1 MTMPQVQDYRIFVG
15 AFPQGELA
23 NRIQALREQYD
34 PATARITAPHVTLAG
49 TYWRSGP
56 ATPANETEAMARLQE
71 SQSEFQPF
79 VLSLGGIATFPP
91 ADRPVIYLQ
100 VAVTPALLAVR
111 SALLNIL
118 GRDKHRHF
126 TPHLT
131 MAMRLKGQTARQMVE
146 QLQQS
151 EWQTGRWSAPI
162 ERLALMQRGPT
173 DPAWR
178 EIATVS
184 LVGQG

>member
-1 MTMPQVQDYRIFVG
+1 MPQNQDYRIFVG
-15 AFPQGELA
+15 AFPQGDIA
-23 NRIQALREQYD
+23 DRIQAVRSQFD
-34 PATARITAPHVTLAG
+34 PVTAGITAPHVTLAG
-49 TYWRSGP
+49 TYWRSGA
-56 ATPANETEAMARLQE
+56 ATPANEAATIARLQA
-71 SQSEFQPF
+71 SQGEFEPF
-79 VLSLGGIATFPP
+79 ALELGGIATFPS

-100 VAVTPALLAVR
+100 VAVTPALLAIR
-111 SALLNIL
+111 SALLAVL

-131 MAMRLKGQTARQMVE
+131 LAMRLKGVTARQMVD

-151 EWQTGRWSAPI
+151 EWQTGHWSAPI
-162 ERLALMQRGPT
+162 ERLALMQRGPD

-184 LVGQG
+184 LI

>member
-1 MTMPQVQDYRIFVG
+1 MPQPQDYRVFIGV
-15 AFPQGELA
+15 FPQGDLA

-34 PATARITAPHVTLAG
+34 PVTARITAPHVTLAG

-56 ATPANETEAMARLQE
+56 ATPTNEAATIARLQV

-79 VLSLGGIATFPP
+79 ALSLGGIATFPP

-100 VAVTPALLAVR
+100 VAVTPELLAVR
-111 SALLNIL
+111 SALLNVL
-118 GRDKHRHF
+118 GRDKHRRF

-131 MAMRLKGQTARQMVE
+131 LAMRLKGPAARQMVE

-151 EWQTGRWSAPI
+151 DWQTGRWSAPI
-162 ERLALMQRGPT
+162 DRLALMQRGPT

-178 EIATVS
+178 EIATFS
-184 LVGQG
+184 LSDKG

>member
-1 MTMPQVQDYRIFVG
+1 MPQTQDYRIFVG
-15 AFPQGELA
+15 AFPQGDLA
-23 NRIQALREQYD
+23 DRIQAVRTQFD
-34 PATARITAPHVTLAG
+34 PVTARITAPHVTLAG

-56 ATPANETEAMARLQE
+56 ATPANEAATIARLQA
-71 SQSEFQPF
+71 SQGEFQPF
-79 VLSLGGIATFPP
+79 ALSLGGIATFPP

-100 VAVTPALLAVR
+100 VATTPALLSVR
-111 SALLNIL
+111 SALLKVL

-131 MAMRLKGQTARQMVE
+131 LAMRLKGLAARQMVE
-146 QLQQS
+146 ELQQS

-162 ERLALMQRGPT
+162 ERLALMQRGPD

-178 EIATVS
+178 EIATLS
-184 LVGQG
+184 LINQG